1 MADNFDFKKFLAEN
15 KLGAYSKAGKLNED
29 LGLDP
34 GNKKQDRQDL
44 EKVYADMQKGGEDD
58 APPDEPENEARIDTT
73 PWGSKIDTKEE
84 AYSDKREWLKA
95 LLRMHPFIKNNPNA
109 YMHQNEKGDISVSQ
123 GLEHFGSWYN
133 GGGYYKE
140 KYGTVSPSQDMH
152 DKVYPQGSRKD

>member
-15 KLGAYSKAGKLNED
+15 KLGAYSKAGKLNGD

-34 GNKKQDRQDL
+34 GNKKQDAQDL
-44 EKVYADMQKGGEDD
+44 EDMMGPFGDEAD
-58 APPDEPENEARIDTT
+58 APPDDLDEARIDTT
-73 PWGSKIDTKEE
+73 PWGSRIDAKEE
-84 AYSDKREWLKA
+84 AYSDKREWLRA